1 MTEDSSDSAMVNE
14 QKSLLTYKTEDG
26 FEVNSLL
33 VTPEFESE
41 EDLYESPIIINLY
54 GVLGHFLT
62 RGTPVRL
69 PPLLKEKNISTLSVN
84 TRMAFMGQIMGEGIF
99 PDTIHEMKESVNIL
113 RKEGF
118 RNIFMLGYSLG
129 ANMAVYYASKTGSF
143 GIKGLILEGCSYSLP
158 YSQQRRLEKNR
169 SIPSYEAIYLK
180 AREVL
185 GANPEKKKNDQV
197 FIVYR
202 AWGDSFNPVDGE
214 MFTYRTWWFMRG
226 PHAYHAKTCEIIGD
240 VKIPVLFIHGA
251 EDDIVDVWEPKELKD
266 IMNEA
271 GNEDV
276 TLRYIAGAK
285 HDCVENPEE
294 SIETIGEWV
303 SEVMAKT

>member
-1 MTEDSSDSAMVNE
+1 MMNE

-33 VTPEFESE
+33 VTPAFDSE

-266 IMNEA
+266 IMNQA

-285 HDCVENPEE
+285 HDCVENPKE
-294 SIETIGEWV
+294 SIDAIGGWI

>member
-1 MTEDSSDSAMVNE
+1 MVNE
-14 QKSLLTYKTEDG
+14 QKSLLTYNTEDG

-33 VTPEFESE
+33 VTPEFASE

-62 RGTPVRL
+62 RGTPLRL
-69 PPLLKEKNISTLSVN
+69 PPLLREKNISTLSVN

-99 PDTIHEMKESVNIL
+99 PDTIHEMKESVDIL
-113 RKEGF
+113 QKEGF

-129 ANMAVYYASKTGSF
+129 ANMAVYYASQTDSF

-169 SIPSYEAIYLK
+169 SIPSYDDIYLK

-185 GANPEKKKNDQV
+185 GQNPEKKKNDQI

-202 AWGDSFNPVDGE
+202 AWGNSFNPVDGE
-214 MFTYRTWWFMRG
+214 MFTYRTWWYMRG
-226 PHAYHAKTCEIIGD
+226 PQAYYAKTCEIIEN
-240 VKIPVLFIHGA
+240 VKVPVLFIHGA
-251 EDDIVDVWEPKELKD
+251 DDDIVDVWEPKELKN
-266 IMNEA
+266 IMNQS

-276 TLRYIAGAK
+276 TLRYIPGAK
-285 HDCVENPEE
+285 HDCVENPKD
-294 SIETIGEWV
+294 SIDAITKWI
-303 SEVMAKT
+303 SEVNAKI

>member
-1 MTEDSSDSAMVNE
+1 MVSE

-33 VTPEFESE
+33 VTPEFDSE

-62 RGTPVRL
+62 RGTPVTL
-69 PPLLKEKNISTLSVN
+69 PPLLRKRNISTLSVN

-113 RKEGF
+113 QKEGF

-129 ANMAVYYASKTGSF
+129 ANMAVYYASQTGSL

-169 SIPSYEAIYLK
+169 SIPSYESIYLK
-180 AREVL
+180 AKEVL
-185 GANPEKKKNDQV
+185 GPDPEKKKNDQV

-226 PHAYHAKTCEIIGD
+226 PHAYYAKTCEIIKD
-240 VKIPVLFIHGA
+240 VDVPVLFIHGA
-251 EDDIVDVWEPKELKD
+251 EDDIVDVWEPKELKN
-266 IMNEA
+266 IMNQA
-271 GNEDV
+271 GNHDV
-276 TLRYIAGAK
+276 TLRYIEGAK
-285 HDCVENPEE
+285 HDCVENPED
-294 SIETIGEWV
+294 SIEAIAGWISKT
-303 SEVMAKT
+303 MAKI

>member
-1 MTEDSSDSAMVNE
+1 MVNE

-33 VTPEFESE
+33 VTPEFGSE

-69 PPLLKEKNISTLSVN
+69 PPLLREKNISTLSVN

-99 PDTIHEMKESVNIL
+99 PDTIHEMKESVDIL
-113 RKEGF
+113 QKEGF

-129 ANMAVYYASKTGSF
+129 ANMAVYYASQTDSF

-169 SIPSYEAIYLK
+169 SIPSYDDIYLK

-185 GANPEKKKNDQV
+185 GQNPEKKKNDQI

-226 PHAYHAKTCEIIGD
+226 PQAYYAKTCEIIEN
-240 VKIPVLFIHGA
+240 VKVPVLFIHG
-251 EDDIVDVWEPKELKD
+251 EDDDIVDVWEPKELKN
-266 IMNEA
+266 IMNQS

-276 TLRYIAGAK
+276 TLRYIPGAK
-285 HDCVENPEE
+285 HDCVENPKD
-294 SIETIGEWV
+294 SIDAITKWI
-303 SEVMAKT
+303 SEVNAKI

>member
-1 MTEDSSDSAMVNE
+1 MVNE

-41 EDLYESPIIINLY
+41 EDLYESPIIINLH

>member
-1 MTEDSSDSAMVNE
+1 MVNE

-62 RGTPVRL
+62 RGTPARL

-276 TLRYIAGAK
+276 TLRYISGAK

>member
-1 MTEDSSDSAMVNE
+1 MVNE

-33 VTPEFESE
+33 VTPAFESE

-69 PPLLKEKNISTLSVN
+69 PPLLREKNISTLSVN

-99 PDTIHEMKESVNIL
+99 PDTIHEMKESVDIL
-113 RKEGF
+113 QKEGF

-129 ANMAVYYASKTGSF
+129 ANMAVYYASQTDSF
-143 GIKGLILEGCSYSLP
+143 GLKGLILEGCSYSLP
-158 YSQQRRLEKNR
+158 YSQQRRLERNR
-169 SIPSYEAIYLK
+169 SIPSYDDIYLK
-180 AREVL
+180 AKEVL
-185 GANPEKKKNDQV
+185 GPNPEKKKNDQI

-214 MFTYRTWWFMRG
+214 MFTYRTWWHMRG
-226 PHAYHAKTCEIIGD
+226 PQAYYAKTCEIIES
-240 VKIPVLFIHGA
+240 VKVPVLFIHG
-251 EDDIVDVWEPKELKD
+251 ENDDIVDVWEPKELKN
-266 IMNEA
+266 IMNQT

-276 TLRYIAGAK
+276 TLRYIPGAK
-285 HDCVENPEE
+285 HDCVENPEY
-294 SIETIGEWV
+294 SIDAIAKWIL
-303 SEVMAKT
+303 EVNAKI

>member
-1 MTEDSSDSAMVNE
+1 MMNE

-33 VTPEFESE
+33 VTPAFDSE

>member
-1 MTEDSSDSAMVNE
+1 MVNE

-84 TRMAFMGQIMGEGIF
+84 TRMAFMGQIMGDGIF

>member
-1 MTEDSSDSAMVNE
+1 MVNE

-33 VTPEFESE
+33 VTPEFGSE

-69 PPLLKEKNISTLSVN
+69 PPLLREKNISTLSVN

-99 PDTIHEMKESVNIL
+99 PDTIHEMKESVDIL
-113 RKEGF
+113 QKEGF

-129 ANMAVYYASKTGSF
+129 ANMAVYYASQTDSF

-169 SIPSYEAIYLK
+169 SIPSYDDIYLK

-185 GANPEKKKNDQV
+185 GPNPEKKKNDQV

-214 MFTYRTWWFMRG
+214 MFTYRTWWYMRG
-226 PHAYHAKTCEIIGD
+226 PQAYYAKTCEIIEN
-240 VKIPVLFIHGA
+240 VKVPVLFIHG
-251 EDDIVDVWEPKELKD
+251 EDDDIVDVWEPKELKN
-266 IMNEA
+266 IMNQS

-276 TLRYIAGAK
+276 TLRYIPGAK
-285 HDCVENPEE
+285 HDCVENPKD
-294 SIETIGEWV
+294 SIDAITKWI
-303 SEVMAKT
+303 SEVNAKI

>member
-1 MTEDSSDSAMVNE
+1 MVSE

-33 VTPEFESE
+33 VTPEFDSE

-62 RGTPVRL
+62 RGTPVTL
-69 PPLLKEKNISTLSVN
+69 PPLLRKRNISTLSVN

-113 RKEGF
+113 QKEGF

-129 ANMAVYYASKTGSF
+129 ANMAVYYASQTGSL

-158 YSQQRRLEKNR
+158 YSQERRLEKNR
-169 SIPSYEAIYLK
+169 SIPSYESIYLK
-180 AREVL
+180 AKEVL
-185 GANPEKKKNDQV
+185 GPDPEKKKNDQV

-226 PHAYHAKTCEIIGD
+226 PHAYYAKTCEIIKD
-240 VKIPVLFIHGA
+240 VDVPVLFIHGA
-251 EDDIVDVWEPKELKD
+251 EDDIVDVWEPKELKNV
-266 IMNEA
+266 MNQA
-271 GNEDV
+271 GNHDV
-276 TLRYIAGAK
+276 TLRYIEGAK
-285 HDCVENPEE
+285 HDCVENPED
-294 SIETIGEWV
+294 SIEAIAGWISKT
-303 SEVMAKT
+303 MAKT

>member
-1 MTEDSSDSAMVNE
+1 MVNE

-33 VTPEFESE
+33 VTPEFASE
-41 EDLYESPIIINLY
+41 KDLYESPIIINLY

-99 PDTIHEMKESVNIL
+99 PDTIHEMKESVDIL
-113 RKEGF
+113 QKEGF

-129 ANMAVYYASKTGSF
+129 ANMAVYYASQTDSF
-143 GIKGLILEGCSYSLP
+143 GLKGLILEGCSYSLP

-169 SIPSYEAIYLK
+169 SIPSYEDIYRK
-180 AREVL
+180 AKEVL
-185 GANPEKKKNDQV
+185 GPNPEKKKNDQI

-214 MFTYRTWWFMRG
+214 MFTYRTWWHMRG
-226 PHAYHAKTCEIIGD
+226 PQAYYAKSCEIVEN
-240 VKIPVLFIHGA
+240 VKVPVLFIHG
-251 EDDIVDVWEPKELKD
+251 ENDDIVDVWEPKELKN
-266 IMNEA
+266 IMNQS

-276 TLRYIAGAK
+276 TLRYIPGAK
-285 HDCVENPEE
+285 HDCVENPKD
-294 SIETIGEWV
+294 SIDAITKWI
-303 SEVMAKT
+303 SEVNAKI

>member
-1 MTEDSSDSAMVNE
+1 MVNE

-33 VTPEFESE
+33 VTPEFASE

-84 TRMAFMGQIMGEGIF
+84 TRMAFMGQIMGEGVF
-99 PDTIHEMKESVNIL
+99 PDTIHEMKESVSIL
-113 RKEGF
+113 QKEGF

-129 ANMAVYYASKTGSF
+129 ANMAVYYASQTGSF

-158 YSQQRRLEKNR
+158 YSQQRRLERNR

-185 GANPEKKKNDQV
+185 GSNPEKKKNDQV

-202 AWGDSFNPVDGE
+202 AWGDSFNPVDAE

-226 PHAYHAKTCEIIGD
+226 PHAYYAKTCEIIND
-240 VKIPVLFIHGA
+240 VKIPVLFIHGVD
-251 EDDIVDVWEPKELKD
+251 DDIVDVWEPKELKN
-266 IMNEA
+266 IMNQT

-276 TLRYIAGAK
+276 TLRYIPGAK
-285 HDCVENPEE
+285 HDCVENPKE
-294 SIETIGEWV
+294 SIDAITGWI
-303 SEVMAKT
+303 SEVNLKT

>member
-1 MTEDSSDSAMVNE
+1 
-14 QKSLLTYKTEDG
+14 
-26 FEVNSLL
+26 
-33 VTPEFESE
+33 
-41 EDLYESPIIINLY
+41 
-54 GVLGHFLT
+54 
-62 RGTPVRL
+62 
-69 PPLLKEKNISTLSVN
+69 
-84 TRMAFMGQIMGEGIF
+84 
-99 PDTIHEMKESVNIL
+99 
-113 RKEGF
+113 
-118 RNIFMLGYSLG
+118 
-129 ANMAVYYASKTGSF
+129 MAVYYASKTGSF